1 VVLERSIPL
10 TDYYSILS
18 RAVGT
23 LGPNTAQTRSALFG
37 RARQMLVDQINHEPQ
52 FWSEAA
58 AEAELGRFDAAT
70 DRIEAGWASRLAIEP
85 RDEIPR
91 YRPEYP
97 DPDATHPYRN
107 NPPKF
112 TIGRVAIL
120 GAVGLSALLGIGIG
134 VYSLRG
140 GSETAANKPAQT
152 RTPPATR
159 TASRPALGGD
169 ELDPGVDG
177 GSTDTML
184 PYHMRRQAV
193 YYRSVYSEGMLL
205 VDRSQRFLYLI
216 QPQSRAVRY
225 GIGVGGEC
233 DVSAGLSAYT
243 ALNAAV
249 LGISGDS
256 PFAQEQ
262 WAQKEKIQLPL
273 LSDYE
278 HKVAA
283 AYGCAYDSFLPA
295 KNLPMGGVPKRS
307 AFVVDK
313 GGVIRYAEIKESPG
327 DLPNFDAIKAALAP
341 LK

>member
-1 VVLERSIPL
+1 VLERSIPL

-23 LGPNTAQTRSALFG
+23 LKPNTAQTRSALFS

-52 FWSEAA
+52 FWSDAA

-70 DRIEAGWASRLAIEP
+70 DRIEVGFANRFAIEP

-91 YRPEYP
+91 HQPQYP
-97 DPDATHPYRN
+97 DPDATHPYRDN
-107 NPPKF
+107 LPKF

-140 GSETAANKPAQT
+140 GSETTVTQPAQT

-169 ELDPGVDG
+169 EVEPGVDG

-233 DVSAGLSAYT
+233 DVSAGLYRIQRT
-243 ALNAAV
+243 AQWPEWLPTPAV
-249 LGISGDS
+249 QKRYSFPARFAGGPGNPLG
-256 PFAQEQ
+256 
-262 WAQKEKIQLPL
+262 
-273 LSDYE
+273 
-278 HKVAA
+278 AA
-283 AYGCAYDSFLPA
+283 AMYLEDNTPAIHGTNSPKTIGQAPVIGCFRLVNDD
-295 KNLPMGGVPKRS
+295 
-307 AFVVDK
+307 VVDLGK
-313 GGVIRYAEIKESPG
+313 RVQAGTAVVV
-327 DLPNFDAIKAALAP
+327 LN
-341 LK
+341 